1 MVNTNTGKNITFLY
15 DSSKVNPATNSDQI
29 AIDNTKEGLEELG
42 DNATK
47 AFKYL
52 NGRIM
57 TVVISDEKPTTLK
70 KGDVWY
76 EIIDS

>member
-1 MVNTNTGKNITFLY
+1 MADTNTGKNITFLY

-29 AIDNTKEGLEELG
+29 AIDNTKDGLKELG